1 MKRMACAVALA
12 AGSGL
17 TGLAALPTL
26 ADPNP
31 ATSASGLQVAVVPPG
46 TVSGQTTI
54 PLDVK
59 FHGGNIRVIELF
71 VDGTQLTRQA
81 ISTRDGRGTV
91 HFSLDPT
98 LFTEGSHEVLIKA
111 YEADGTCATTTT
123 QVMVAAAET
132 NGPARIE
139 WPKTKAEVQ
148 GIVPIKIKI
157 DPSIMDPYVTYTV
170 DNDFLAFRN
179 YAPYV
184 YNWDTSKMDNGPHSI
199 GIEVMDG
206 RTLQVV
212 QKIKLVVNVKN
223 VMGFTKIPPSNGVVQ
238 VKPENGNVA
247 ETVEKVAKS
256 AEPSTGFSA
265 RDAALN
271 LARGSANASQPFVR
285 HNAIPSGFRTNSVIK
300 NGGSP
305 GRYGSPLSNLPLM
318 VSPLDDTK
326 FVAMNLPLKHSAT
339 KLRTSMTPI
348 GARTVDRPVSNPG
361 GPHIP
366 AGFSALAANP
376 RELLPL
382 DAGLTLKIARQSV
395 HFRRVG
401 GIALRPGTA
410 RHDVHG
416 VAAAAPAVF
425 RPISRKTFDVA
436 FNNNLINFDVAPRI
450 ENGLPLAPFRAIFEH
465 NGGKVKW
472 FNDAKIVRATDSDHE
487 IEIKIGSKDAKVNNQ
502 TISMEA
508 VPYLDHGR
516 TIVPLSFVRDSMD
529 VKVTFD
535 KETGHLLIEKK

>member
-1 MKRMACAVALA
+1 M
-12 AGSGL
+12 S
-17 TGLAALPTL
+17 GLAALPIL
-26 ADPNP
+26 ADPSP
-31 ATSASGLQVAVVPPG
+31 AAAASGLQVAVVPPG
-46 TVSGQTTI
+46 TVSGQATI

-81 ISTRDGRGTV
+81 ISTKDGRGTV

-123 QVMVAAAET
+123 QVVVAAT
-132 NGPARIE
+132 SDLSGPARIE
-139 WPKTKAEVQ
+139 WPKSKSEVQ

-157 DPSIMDPYVTYTV
+157 DPTIMDPYVTYTI

-184 YNWDTSKMDNGPHSI
+184 YNWDTSKMDNGLHSI

-212 QKIKLVVNVKN
+212 QKIKLAVNVKN
-223 VMGFTKIPPSNGVVQ
+223 VMGFTKIPPAAAPSTKV
-238 VKPENGNVA
+238 ESGNVS
-247 ETVEKVAKS
+247 ETVKKVAES
-256 AEPSTGFSA
+256 AAPSMGFAA

-285 HNAIPSGFRTNSVIK
+285 RNSALSGFRTNSTIK

-305 GRYGSPLSNLPLM
+305 GRFGSRLSNLPLM
-318 VSPLDDTK
+318 VSPLDEVK
-326 FVAMNLPLKHSAT
+326 FVATNLPIKHSGA
-339 KLRTSMTPI
+339 KLQPSMISI
-348 GARTVDRPVSNPG
+348 GARTVDRPVTNPG
-361 GPHIP
+361 GSHIP
-366 AGFSALAANP
+366 AGLAALAANP
-376 RELLPL
+376 RDLMPL
-382 DAGLTLKIARQSV
+382 DAGITLKIARQSV
-395 HFRRVG
+395 HFRRGG
-401 GIALRPGTA
+401 GIALRPGTV
-410 RHDVHG
+410 RHASRG
-416 VAAAAPAVF
+416 GAAPAPAAF
-425 RPISRKTFDVA
+425 RPISRKSFDVA
-436 FNNNLINFDVAPRI
+436 FNNNIINFDVAPRI

-472 FNDAKIVRATDSDHE
+472 FNEAKIVRATDSDRE

-502 TISMEA
+502 SITMEA